1 MAGLPGAHVPCQSWH
16 IGLAFEPC
24 QMSAFLG
31 SSVVDFEQH
40 YTAATALIPRL
51 GMQKV
56 LPVVK
61 EITPALIIITAQ
73 VTSVFAAG

>member
-1 MAGLPGAHVPCQSWH
+1 
-16 IGLAFEPC
+16 
-24 QMSAFLG
+24 MSAFLG
-31 SSVVDFEQH
+31 SPVVDFEQH

-73 VTSVFAAG
+73 MTSVFAAG